1 MKTVS
6 LNENARVSFLVP
18 FLLLLLQMLWPQL
31 ILAIEKEPLVKTP
44 LEGVQY
50 VKLSGDF
57 KNTGFLR
64 WHKGLTLGEAIEKAG
79 GFTPKA
85 YKIFLFHAKDTPT
98 GDMFIRESVWVKE
111 YKTSAIWKR
120 LLLKPN
126 ANIRASHLMEL
137 IGQ

>member
-1 MKTVS
+1 MKVGGFK
-6 LNENARVSFLVP
+6 NNVCVSFSAR
-18 FLLLLLQMLWPQL
+18 FLLLLLQMLWPRL
-31 ILAIEKEPLVKTP
+31 IFATEKQPLVKTP

-50 VKLSGDF
+50 VKLTGDF

-98 GDMFIRESVWVKE
+98 GDMFIQESVWVKE
-111 YKTSAIWKR
+111 YKTSATWKR
-120 LLLKPN
+120 LSLKPN